1 MSASDLTP
9 KASIIVPTYN
19 EERIISA
26 NIEKLHSFLS
36 SHLDWPWEIVVAD
49 NGSRD
54 GTLTQLMELSQRYPQ
69 LRWFHREQ
77 AGKGGAIKQAIRESQ
92 ASTLCFMDADLST
105 DLAYLPPLLAALDQ
119 GYDMAIGSRL
129 LKGSVVERSFKRE
142 FLSRGFNL
150 LERLILR
157 TGFSDAH
164 CGFKAFTREA
174 VWDIVPRIKDDGWFF
189 DSELL
194 VYAQR
199 KRLKVKE
206 LAIRWQERR
215 ESRVRVFS
223 VVFHYSVKLL
233 KLRFRLFWEQFRHL
247 PASPDAEAKERT

>member
-1 MSASDLTP
+1 MDKKSLL
-9 KASIIVPTYN
+9 SIIVPAYN

-26 NIEKLHSFLS
+26 SIEKLHGFLS
-36 SHLDWPWEIVVAD
+36 SHLDCSWEIVVAD

-54 GTLTQLMELSQRYPQ
+54 GTIAQLMELSQRYPQ

-92 ASTLCFMDADLST
+92 ASALCFMDADLST

-119 GYDMAIGSRL
+119 GYDIAIGSRL
-129 LKGSVVERSFKRE
+129 LKNSVVERSFKRE

-150 LERLILR
+150 LERTILR
-157 TGFSDAH
+157 TRFSDAH
-164 CGFKAFTREA
+164 CGFKAFTGEA
-174 VWDIVPRIKDDGWFF
+174 LRDILPRIKDDGWFF

-194 VYAQR
+194 VYAHR
-199 KRLKVKE
+199 KGLKVKE

-215 ESRVRVFS
+215 ESRVRVLR
-223 VVFHYSVKLL
+223 VVFYYSVKLL
-233 KLRFRLFWEQFRHL
+233 MLRFRLFWEQFCHW
-247 PASPDAEAKERT
+247 PATPGTEAKERT